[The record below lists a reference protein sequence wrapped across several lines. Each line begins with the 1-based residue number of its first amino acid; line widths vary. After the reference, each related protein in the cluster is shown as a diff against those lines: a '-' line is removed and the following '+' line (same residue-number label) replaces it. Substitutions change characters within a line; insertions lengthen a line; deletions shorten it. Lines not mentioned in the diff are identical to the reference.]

1 MNVALE
7 LVKEPESTAKI
18 RFQDCDPFG
27 HLNNARYI
35 DYFMNARTD
44 QIAEHYGLQLL
55 QEGQSKSWVV
65 TKSQIVYFAPAQ
77 LMETVRIRTRLLR
90 AADRSLL
97 VEGLMLDQNDRHLK
111 ALLWMEFTYVDLS
124 TGKSSRHPDELMQLL
139 LSIQT
144 GGFEHGFE
152 GRADSLREKY
162 RNNGRHQ
169 VSAHPAATRSV
180 LEEDDT
186 RAGL

>member
-1 MNVALE
+1 
-7 LVKEPESTAKI
+7 
-18 RFQDCDPFG
+18 
-27 HLNNARYI
+27 
-35 DYFMNARTD
+35 
-44 QIAEHYGLQLL
+44 
-55 QEGQSKSWVV
+55 
-65 TKSQIVYFAPAQ
+65 
-77 LMETVRIRTRLLR
+77 
-90 AADRSLL
+90 
-97 VEGLMLDQNDRHLK
+97 MLDENDRQMK

-152 GRADSLREKY
+152 GRVPIRC
-162 RNNGRHQ
+162 GRSIVITAGIR